1 MSCNIHMTTPVSI
14 DKRMDELEERLIVL
28 DGMIEIIINDL
39 YVLASMSL
47 TPEQYQRYVI
57 HKTSDR
63 NKLEKKEITSSR
75 KRRRN
80 VI

>member
-1 MSCNIHMTTPVSI
+1 MTTPVSI
-14 DKRMDELEERLIVL
+14 DKRMDEFEERLIVL

-57 HKTSDR
+57 HKTR
-63 NKLEKKEITSSR
+63 NKLEKK
-75 KRRRN
+75 K
-80 VI
+80 

>member
-1 MSCNIHMTTPVSI
+1 
-14 DKRMDELEERLIVL
+14 MDEFEERLKVL

-39 YVLASMSL
+39 YVLASMM

-63 NKLEKKEITSSR
+63 NKLEKK
-75 KRRRN
+75 K
-80 VI
+80 